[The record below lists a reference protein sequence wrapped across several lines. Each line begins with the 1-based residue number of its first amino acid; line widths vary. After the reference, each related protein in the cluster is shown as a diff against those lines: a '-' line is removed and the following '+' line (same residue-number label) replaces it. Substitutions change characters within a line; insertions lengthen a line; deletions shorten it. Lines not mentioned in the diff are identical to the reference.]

1 MAFALTK
8 SRLRNMT
15 NSPTFAGKVTLSQRA
30 ELPHNSG
37 IYFVTDERDFLL
49 YIGKAKS
56 LRDRWAGKNHHR
68 YKQFARKGLNKII
81 LKYILAPLAELD
93 KLEQDYIQQLRPL
106 LNDSKVKKYLPK
118 KPPRFSELQRLL
130 KLVSQPLFPSIM
142 YQSVNGQVIPRENWD
157 FFRGFVAGIYEE
169 SRTQVLIVFRQNMG
183 EILWNSSSHRTK
195 HRFFIEPEKQYYGLG
210 CYFFDAR
217 QVIFVFVG
225 LFHPGLSDP
234 IFKEIYPHLT
244 DCKVAE
250 VTLKNLVDSDLLMS
264 ALQASSIRSAERDYL
279 LNIGTNLK
287 PLPTNFSLNQ
297 EIIW

>member
-1 MAFALTK
+1 
-8 SRLRNMT
+8 MT

-30 ELPHNSG
+30 QLPNHSG

-56 LRDRWAGKNHHR
+56 LRDRWAGRNHHR

-118 KPPRFSELQRLL
+118 KPPRLSELQRLL
-130 KLVSQPLFPSIM
+130 KLVSKPLFPSTM
-142 YQSVNGQVIPRENWD
+142 YQSVNGELIPREDWD
-157 FFRGFVAGIYEE
+157 FFRGFVAGTYEE
-169 SRTQVLIVFRQNMG
+169 SRTQVLIVCRQDMG
-183 EILWNSSSHRTK
+183 KILCNSASHRTK
-195 HRFFIEPEKQYYGLG
+195 HRFFIEPEKHYRYG

-217 QVIFVFVG
+217 QVVFGFVE
-225 LFHPGLSDP
+225 LFHPDLSDP

-279 LNIGTNLK
+279 LNIGTNLM